1 MRASTTLKSVILSL
15 VLCAIVSVA
24 AAQGPDARPW
34 PGFRGPA
41 ASGVADGQSAPLEWD
56 VDSGTSVLWETAIP
70 GASNS
75 SPIVWGDRLFLTTA
89 ISGSGTET
97 LRAGI
102 SGDIRSLDDA
112 SEHVWRLYA
121 IDTAS
126 GEVLWD
132 REVYRGVPGVM
143 RHPKGSQASSTP
155 VTDGERVVVL
165 FGTIGLLAAYDF
177 DGDLIWQDDIGVIDS
192 AAYNDPTAH
201 WGHSSS
207 PIIYEDTVIV
217 QADGQEDPF
226 IAAYGLEDGRQI
238 WKTDRG
244 EDLSSWGT
252 PAIASGTA
260 GDELIANGT
269 VIRGYDPRTGEERWS
284 LGPNSYIT
292 IPTPVV
298 GPDLVYVTGGY
309 QPIRPIYAVRPGAR
323 GDISLAAGEGAN
335 GAVRWSTDRDGPY
348 IPTPLLYGD
357 LLYVL
362 RINGVLA
369 AYAAGTGEEVYRV
382 RVGTGTF
389 TASPVASD
397 GRIYVANEDGQVF
410 VVAAGEEYRELAVN
424 EMGSMIMA
432 TPAISGGRMY
442 IRTLN
447 SIFAVGSE

>member
-1 MRASTTLKSVILSL
+1 MRASTTLKSVILIL
-15 VLCAIVSVA
+15 VVGTIGS
-24 AAQGPDARPW
+24 AAQRPDARPW
-34 PGFRGPA
+34 PAFRGPA
-41 ASGVADGQSAPLEWD
+41 ASGVADGQDPPLEWD
-56 VDSGTSVLWETAIP
+56 VDSRASVLWETAIP

-75 SPIVWGDRLFLTTA
+75 SPIVWGDRLFLATA
-89 ISGSGTET
+89 VSGSGTDT

-102 SGDIRSLDDA
+102 SGDIRSLEDR
-112 SEHVWRLYA
+112 SEHVWHLYA

-126 GEVLWD
+126 GSVLWD
-132 REVYRGVPGVM
+132 REVHRGVPGVM

-177 DGDLIWQDDIGVIDS
+177 DGELIWQDDIGVIDS

-207 PIIYEDTVIV
+207 PIIYDDMVIV

-226 IAAYGLEDGRQI
+226 IAAYALEDGRQI

-252 PAIASGTA
+252 PAIATGPE

-269 VIRGYDPRTGEERWS
+269 VIRGYDPHTGEEFWS

-323 GDISLAAGEGAN
+323 GDISPGAGTGSNA
-335 GAVRWSTDRDGPY
+335 AVRWSVDRDGPY

-369 AYAAGTGEEVYRV
+369 AYDADTGEEVYRV

-410 VVAAGEEYRELAVN
+410 VAAAGEEYRELAVN